1 MNRLP
6 VEPIVQPAQMNA
18 SPPPPLFLR
27 SPLRDISPPQPDLP
41 HNDDEILENRKRRIP
56 SSSVTQTDSQTIST
70 QSEYRPIASSSRVA
84 SSSARAA
91 TTTTSP
97 YFPSASQHGA
107 KDSQATRPLFA
118 QHSIID
124 MTQAEPITIH
134 RNDHQMHI
142 DWESDRQASSKGKE
156 KAGTN
161 RIDEDEFEEDN
172 FYMDQAFLES
182 LDRADVEARRISNE
196 PIPNPLSST
205 AGSASIPRNN
215 GADIIEIAD
224 DDCEDK
230 ENIPVATR
238 HVRRRTDGHADIGRG
253 SQPVTSGDVIDLS
266 DSD

>member
-6 VEPIVQPAQMNA
+6 VEPIVQSAQMNA
-18 SPPPPLFLR
+18 SPPPLGLR

-56 SSSVTQTDSQTIST
+56 SGSMIQTDSQARSV

-91 TTTTSP
+91 ATNTSP
-97 YFPSASQHGA
+97 YFPSASQH
-107 KDSQATRPLFA
+107 SQTKRPLFA

-124 MTQAEPITIH
+124 MTQPEPVTIH

-142 DWESDRQASSKGKE
+142 DWESDRQASNKGKE
-156 KAGTN
+156 KAGTI
-161 RIDEDEFEEDN
+161 RVDEDEFDEDN

-182 LDRADVEARRISNE
+182 LDRAEVEAHRTSNE
-196 PIPNPLSST
+196 AIPNPLSST
-205 AGSASIPRNN
+205 IGSSSIPRND
-215 GADIIEIAD
+215 GARDQDIIEIAD

-238 HVRRRTDGHADIGRG
+238 HVRRRTGNGHADHGRG

>member
-1 MNRLP
+1 
-6 VEPIVQPAQMNA
+6 
-18 SPPPPLFLR
+18 
-27 SPLRDISPPQPDLP
+27 
-41 HNDDEILENRKRRIP
+41 
-56 SSSVTQTDSQTIST
+56 
-70 QSEYRPIASSSRVA
+70 
-84 SSSARAA
+84 
-91 TTTTSP
+91 
-97 YFPSASQHGA
+97 
-107 KDSQATRPLFA
+107 
-118 QHSIID
+118 
-124 MTQAEPITIH
+124 MTQAEPVTIH

-156 KAGTN
+156 KAGTI

-196 PIPNPLSST
+196 PIPNPLSS
-205 AGSASIPRNN
+205 IPRNN
-215 GADIIEIAD
+215 GDGQDIIEIAD

-238 HVRRRTDGHADIGRG
+238 HVRRRTDTGNGHTDLGRG